1 MQELLELTDAEIM
14 ARVTARKPAAK
25 LIKSVQHLQRSWLQV
40 SSQILQYQWVSRLLY
55 HQIGLH
61 SSICNLI
68 IASNLAGDLIHHL
81 YSGHTIR
88 TAATVI
94 F

>member
-40 SSQILQYQWVSRLLY
+40 MTQTPMAKQDVY
-55 HQIGLH
+55 HHIGLH
-61 SSICNLI
+61 CSICNLI
-68 IASNLAGDLIHHL
+68 VASNLASDLIHHL

-94 F
+94 L